1 MSRPITVVLS
11 LALLGCLAACTGG
24 DGRYSGGPEPRQEP
38 YRFGLVRMGHWGI
51 GPIRADTYFESPVI
65 HDLFPNAKVKDVKV
79 RLADDDSEDGITVT
93 QDGVELLEIDD
104 STIDTGPDQDPPI
117 GQVRAIA
124 GPVIGPNGET
134 LGMSWTAAK
143 FDLSQCEIG
152 VERDRNTVIC
162 ARRGEG
168 AITYYFAVPTWDSEE
183 LPPESLLRKVGYLK
197 AIVWT
202 PPPPPAAS
210 VAPAPAPHAS

>member
-1 MSRPITVVLS
+1 MIRPIPAVLS
-11 LALLGCLAACTGG
+11 FALLSVLTACSGG
-24 DGRYSGGPEPRQEP
+24 DARYSGGPEPRQEP
-38 YRFGLVRMGHWGI
+38 YRSGVIHMGHWGI
-51 GPIRADTYFESPVI
+51 GPFRADTYFESPVI
-65 HDLFPNAKVKDVKV
+65 QDLFPDAKVKDVKIK
-79 RLADDDSEDGITVT
+79 LAEDDSEDGITVV
-93 QDGVELLEIDD
+93 QDGVELFEVDD

-197 AIVWT
+197 AFVWT
-202 PPPPPAAS
+202 PPPAA
-210 VAPAPAPHAS
+210 APSGALSSAPRTS

>member
-1 MSRPITVVLS
+1 MTRPITVVLS
-11 LALLGCLAACTGG
+11 LALLAGLSACSGG
-24 DGRYSGGPEPRQEP
+24 DGRFSGGPEPRQEP
-38 YRFGLVRMGHWGI
+38 YRFGPLHVGHWGI

-65 HDLFPNAKVKDVKV
+65 RDLFPNARVKDVKV
-79 RLADDDSEDGITVT
+79 KLADDDSEDGITVS
-93 QDGVELLEIDD
+93 QGGVEVLEIDD

-117 GQVRAIA
+117 GQVRAVG
-124 GPVIGPNGET
+124 GPIVGPSGET
-134 LGMSWTAAK
+134 LGMSWNAAG

-183 LPPESLLRKVGYLK
+183 VPPESLLRKVGYLK

-202 PPPPPAAS
+202 PPPPPS
-210 VAPAPAPHAS
+210 PSGAPSSAGHAS

>member
-1 MSRPITVVLS
+1 
-11 LALLGCLAACTGG
+11 
-24 DGRYSGGPEPRQEP
+24 
-38 YRFGLVRMGHWGI
+38 MGHWGI

-65 HDLFPNAKVKDVKV
+65 GDLFPNAKVKDVKV
-79 RLADDDSEDGITVT
+79 RLAVDDSEDGITVT

-104 STIDTGPDQDPPI
+104 SAIDTGPDQDPPI
-117 GQVRAIA
+117 GQVRAVG
-124 GPVIGPNGET
+124 GPVVGPDGET
-134 LGMSWTAAK
+134 LGMGWTDAK

-168 AITYYFAVPTWDSEE
+168 AITFYFAVPTWDSEE

-202 PPPPPAAS
+202 PPPPPS
-210 VAPAPAPHAS
+210 PSGAPATPTHAS